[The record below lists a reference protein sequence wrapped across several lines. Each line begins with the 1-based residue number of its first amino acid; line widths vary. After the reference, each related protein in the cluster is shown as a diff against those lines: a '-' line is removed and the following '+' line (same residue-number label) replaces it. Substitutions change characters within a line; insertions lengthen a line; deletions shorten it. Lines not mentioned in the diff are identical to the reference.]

1 MKIKKA
7 YNSYA
12 SAVDTQNDVPK
23 WHSAHDDVR
32 NFREYFSADIKVSK
46 FRLHGCNMYSGA
58 DLEEGGV
65 LGGSGPFPSL
75 EKSNVLNKCTL

>member
-23 WHSAHDDVR
+23 WHFAHDDVR

-58 DLEEGGV
+58 DLEEEGGGGV
-65 LGGSGPFPSL
+65 GGSGPFPSL
-75 EKSNVLNKCTL
+75 EKSNVFS